1 MSILSIE
8 QLKKH
13 YLFFY
18 LEKNYKICNSEI
30 IQKNNEINNLQY
42 MYNGV
47 GEIRRVVLLHNF
59 KSLKYTITLCQKQR
73 VIIFKS
79 IQ

>member
-1 MSILSIE
+1 
-8 QLKKH
+8 
-13 YLFFY
+13 
-18 LEKNYKICNSEI
+18 
-30 IQKNNEINNLQY
+30 
-42 MYNGV
+42 V